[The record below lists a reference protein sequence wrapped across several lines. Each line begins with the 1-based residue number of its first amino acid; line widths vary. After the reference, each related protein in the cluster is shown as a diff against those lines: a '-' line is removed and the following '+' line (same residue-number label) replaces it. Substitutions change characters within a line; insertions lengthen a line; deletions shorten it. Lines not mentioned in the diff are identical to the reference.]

1 MSDSQK
7 LGKASD
13 LCSEIKYGISA
24 LDAIQAAMSGGP
36 DDPESFTDGLYCVL
50 DYLSGKVNALSR
62 LLNDEGVA

>member
-24 LDAIQAAMSGGP
+24 LNAVHSAMVDGP
-36 DDPESFTDGLYCVL
+36 SNPESFTDGLYCVW
-50 DYLSGKVNALSR
+50 DYLSDKVKALSS
-62 LLNDEGVA
+62 LLDGEEE